1 VRSDRGSASLLV
13 LSLAGVL
20 ALVAMLAVAAGSVAV
35 ARHRAASAADL
46 AALAGADRSLQ
57 GPGPVCAAATRAA
70 ERVAAELTA
79 CRLAGDVVEVVVT
92 VRPPGPLGAL
102 GSARAVARAG
112 PTAPRPGTNRP
123 PGASRL

>member
-1 VRSDRGSASLLV
+1 MRSDRGSASLLV

-20 ALVAMLAVAAGSVAV
+20 ALVAMLAVGVGAVAV
-35 ARHRAASAADL
+35 ARHRAAAAADL

-57 GPGPVCAAATRAA
+57 GAGPACAAATRAA
-70 ERVAAELTA
+70 RRVAAALTA
-79 CRLAGDVVEVVVT
+79 CRLDGDVVEVVAT

-112 PTAPRPGTNRP
+112 PTAARPGTDRP
-123 PGASRL
+123 SGASRL